1 LAKET
6 VRLTSLLFS
15 HPAWRRLTVL
25 ALYGYQ
31 GLVAG
36 FALTAV
42 PNHLAAAGAAPEA
55 IGATMAAMGLPWVL
69 QPLWGPLVDR
79 HGSFRMG
86 RRRAWILAGLAGAL
100 VSLAC
105 LPLAG
110 TGPEA
115 LAGIGLVLL
124 AHNACA
130 ALADTAVDALIIDRV
145 PPDRLGEVTALTRA
159 GFVSGMAI
167 GAALFASLVAAH
179 GLAVA
184 EHLLL
189 LLGLAVAAVPA
200 LVREEAGDALLSL
213 RRRGGCEAADASYRA
228 VLQELLAFGRRPEML
243 ILLAICVAEEFAT
256 TAFGVYFGL
265 ELVATGRWEAT
276 SLSHLQGGLTLASGT
291 IGAFS
296 IGLWLDRVGPQHA
309 LRLLLAACA
318 AAYVATA
325 MLLLGPRGY
334 LTEGL
339 AMALSSIVPALVFV
353 SLAPAVMLA
362 IRGGGAATQFAFV
375 MASLNGGSILGS
387 AASGRIG
394 AVLASWQVA
403 LGGAVVF
410 ALCAAAAG
418 RALVQHRR

>member
-1 LAKET
+1 M
-6 VRLTSLLFS
+6 
-15 HPAWRRLTVL
+15 L

-36 FALTAV
+36 FAVTAL
-42 PNHLAAAGAAPEA
+42 PNHLAATGSAPEA
-55 IGATMAAMGLPWVL
+55 IGATMAMTGLPWVL

-79 HGSFRMG
+79 HGAFRMG
-86 RRRAWILAGLAGAL
+86 RRRFWILAGLAGAL
-100 VSLAC
+100 LCLAC
-105 LPLAG
+105 LPLAEG
-110 TGPEA
+110 

-130 ALADTAVDALIIDRV
+130 ALTDTAVDALIIDRV
-145 PPDRLGEVTALTRA
+145 PANHLGEVTALTRA
-159 GFVSGMAI
+159 GFVTGMAL
-167 GAALFASLVAAH
+167 GAALFSSVIAAL

-189 LLGLAVAAVPA
+189 LLGLLVVAVPV
-200 LVREEAGDALLSL
+200 LVREEAGDALLSP
-213 RRRGGCEAADASYRA
+213 RRRVGPGRGAEDASYLA

-243 ILLAICVAEEFAT
+243 VLLAICVAEEFAT
-256 TAFGVYFGL
+256 GAFGVHFGL

-309 LRLLLAACA
+309 LRLLLGACA
-318 AAYVATA
+318 VGYVVTA
-325 MLLLGPRGY
+325 VLLFGPRGF
-334 LTEGL
+334 LAEGL

-353 SLAPAVMLA
+353 SLAPAVMQA
-362 IRGGGAATQFAFV
+362 IQGGGAATQFAFV
-375 MASLNGGSILGS
+375 MAALNGGSILGS

-394 AVLASWQVA
+394 AVLASWQIA
-403 LGGAVVF
+403 LGGAAIF

-418 RALVQHRR
+418 GALRQAK